1 MKQNIIEYSD
11 MIGGHAILYE
21 NYFDVETAND
31 YFNVFKQNINWKQEK
46 MMLYGKEMNFARLTA
61 WYGDGGKKYR
71 FSGKTYEPNSWSNSS
86 EIMKIKDEIEYDAGT
101 KFNSVLLNY
110 YRDGNDYISW
120 HSDSEKELGRN
131 PIIASVTFGC
141 ERIFRLRRYEDKN
154 DKLDIPLTHGSLL
167 VMDGATQHN
176 WQHMIPKKSFKKAE
190 SLDLFQSTI
199 LTGIER
205 INLTFRDIHDIGL

>member
-1 MKQNIIEYSD
+1 MKQKIVKYSD
-11 MIGGHAILYE
+11 MIGGHATLYE
-21 NYFDVETAND
+21 NYFSIEEADNF
-31 YFNVFKQNINWKQEK
+31 FNSFKKNINWKQEK

-61 WYGDGGKKYR
+61 WYGEPGKKYR
-71 FSGKTYEPNSWSNSS
+71 FSGKTYEPNSWHEFEDIFNIKSN
-86 EIMKIKDEIEYDAGT
+86 IEYDAGE

-120 HSDSEKELGRN
+120 HSDNEKELGRN
-131 PIIASVTFGC
+131 PIIGSVTFGC

-176 WQHMIPKKSFKKAE
+176 WQHMIPKKSFKKE
-190 SLDLFQSTI
+190 QNLDLFNSEI
-199 LTGIER
+199 SKGIER
-205 INLTFRDIHDIGL
+205 INLTFRHIHETY